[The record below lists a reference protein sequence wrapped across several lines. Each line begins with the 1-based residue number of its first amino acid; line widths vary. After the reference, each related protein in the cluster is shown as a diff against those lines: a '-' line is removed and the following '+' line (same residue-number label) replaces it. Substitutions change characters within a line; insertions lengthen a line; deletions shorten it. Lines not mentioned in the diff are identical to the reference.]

1 MMGDFDDVPQQ
12 AAPPPAGSSRGGEVL
27 PPLPENLPAVITT
40 DVVLAERPVI
50 TAQLVYQPGGPE
62 AIIARLEAEVRAFKG
77 DISTEKGR
85 GEIKS
90 LAHKVS
96 RTKSLLDEM
105 GKELTEGWKKAA
117 KVVDVDRKKI
127 RDRLDAL
134 RDEARKP
141 VDDWEEYEEKRI
153 QGHRDALTVL
163 EDLGVF
169 TFGDDAEPTAKMVH
183 DRIAVIEE
191 LPARDWQE
199 FSTQVADR
207 RAALLLNLGGMLKRA
222 QKRESDAAEL
232 AELRRQQAQR
242 AADEEA
248 ARAAAEAARIAEEQ
262 RLAAEQEAERVRL
275 AEEQRQREEA
285 ERIRVAAEE
294 ARIAAEQAAAAEAE
308 RVRLA
313 NETAAR
319 EAAERAEAAQA
330 ERDRVVEAERQRLER
345 ERVAAVE
352 AQQAAI
358 AKAEE
363 NRIAGEKAA
372 AAAAQKAIDDERAR
386 VAADQ
391 VRENQAA
398 LDREKN
404 KQHNAKINGEVLAAL
419 QQHAGLT
426 KDGAKAVVV
435 AIAQGKIAHTKISY

>member
-275 AEEQRQREEA
+275 A
-285 ERIRVAAEE
+285 
-294 ARIAAEQAAAAEAE
+294 
-308 RVRLA
+308 